1 MSAADDV
8 NGQSWYAVQA
18 KPRREGLAIWH
29 LERQG
34 FAAYCPMIARGKL
47 VRGKSVQVTE
57 PLFPGYLFVGL
68 TADRAQWRSVNGTI
82 GVIRLVTTGADP
94 APVPVGFVERLRELE
109 QSGGFAGF
117 AEELQPGDEVRIV
130 GGPFDDLCGELVK
143 AAGSERVVVLLKLLS
158 GETPVTLP
166 RASLVAA

>member
-1 MSAADDV
+1 MRFGRGSA
-8 NGQSWYAVQA
+8 
-18 KPRREGLAIWH
+18 
-29 LERQG
+29 
-34 FAAYCPMIARGKL
+34 IA
-47 VRGKSVQVTE
+47 
-57 PLFPGYLFVGL
+57 
-68 TADRAQWRSVNGTI
+68 
-82 GVIRLVTTGADP
+82 
-94 APVPVGFVERLRELE
+94 
-109 QSGGFAGF
+109 SGGFAGF